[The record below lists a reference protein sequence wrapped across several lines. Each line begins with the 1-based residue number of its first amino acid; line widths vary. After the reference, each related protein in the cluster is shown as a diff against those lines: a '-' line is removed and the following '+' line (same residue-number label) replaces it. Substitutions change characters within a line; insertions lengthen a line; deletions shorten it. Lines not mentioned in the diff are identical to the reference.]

1 MVAEGD
7 CSLMD
12 PEVFGVLQ
20 VGKMVLYGLDVNM
33 VHLAGLLWQ
42 AWERRS
48 GNTGDKGNNEGAVS
62 FLEGWDSVY
71 YTVPWNTLFEVT
83 NKNGKNQDIFKKFNL
98 TRNCC

>member
-48 GNTGDKGNNEGAVS
+48 GNTGDKDNNEGAFS
-62 FLEGWDSVY
+62 FLEGWDS
-71 YTVPWNTLFEVT
+71 LFIIQSL
-83 NKNGKNQDIFKKFNL
+83 G
-98 TRNCC
+98 TRCLKSPIKMAKIKIYLKSLI